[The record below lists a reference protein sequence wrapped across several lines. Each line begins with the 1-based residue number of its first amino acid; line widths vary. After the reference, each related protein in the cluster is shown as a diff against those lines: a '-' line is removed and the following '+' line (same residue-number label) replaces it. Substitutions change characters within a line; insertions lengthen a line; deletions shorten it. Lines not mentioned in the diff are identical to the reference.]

1 MAQGQV
7 VDPRRQE
14 FIVLLVIAG
23 GLIVIILS
31 IILGL
36 FLTPRSLPNWAEN
49 VLVGIASVTGL
60 RLGDCLSALVQL
72 ASGRQVARL
81 GEHLAQTGP
90 AQDAGPTPKDAA
102 EAADQVAGA
111 AEKKADEI
119 KGGEEPP
126 LQWKGK
132 DV

>member
-1 MAQGQV
+1 MTINT
-7 VDPRRQE
+7 DPRRQE

-23 GLIVIILS
+23 GLIAIILS

-81 GEHLAQTGP
+81 GEHLAQTAP
-90 AQDAGPTPKDAA
+90 ADLGTLPPKDAA

-111 AEKKADEI
+111 AEKKAGEI
-119 KGGEEPP
+119 KGVDPEWPIDKQP
-126 LQWKGK
+126 
-132 DV
+132 